1 MPTVQEWLQAAV
13 KASQDPFVQAEAGAI
28 AWGNRRQGSRARPSY
43 VGRARLS
50 G

>member
-13 KASQDPFVQAEAGAI
+13 KASQDPFVQAEAGTI
-28 AWGNRRQGSRARPSY
+28 AWGNRRQESRARPL
-43 VGRARLS
+43 GRARLS